1 MKTSKSTKPIYR
13 LSFLVFHFMLHFS
26 FFIFSFSLLF
36 NNVFAHELQPS
47 SLEVKQL
54 TPDRYEVIWRAPI
67 YYKKP
72 HPAKLQLPEVWQTL
86 GEPTVRRQLDA
97 FLHRYVVNV
106 PGGDING
113 GVIRFIGLEATITD
127 VFARFIWLDGSET
140 TAIARPSQPWID
152 IEGKR
157 SSWQVAGDYT
167 VLGVEHI
174 LSGFDHLTF
183 VLALLLIVS
192 GAKRLLITVTSFTLA
207 HSITLAAAT
216 LGVMWVPGP
225 PVEAVIALSIL
236 FLASELVKVNR
247 GLPSLT
253 AQFPWIVA
261 FVFGLLH
268 GFGFAGALS
277 DVGLPQNEVPLALLT
292 FNIGVELGQL
302 LFVAAVMAL
311 LVLLRKVRRE
321 WPQWTQQVPAYGI
334 GSIAAFWFI
343 ERVSGF

>member
-1 MKTSKSTKPIYR
+1 MSKRRIS
-13 LSFLVFHFMLHFS
+13 LSLYFLLVLCGG
-26 FFIFSFSLLF
+26 IFSQA
-36 NNVFAHELQPS
+36 FAHELQPS
-47 SLEVKQL
+47 AFEVRQL
-54 TPDRYEVIWRAPI
+54 TQDRFEVIWRAPI

-72 HPAKLQLPEVWQTL
+72 HPAKLQLPEQWQTV
-86 GEPTVRRQLDA
+86 GEPTVKHLPDSA
-97 FLHRYVVNV
+97 LHRRVVSV
-106 PGGDING
+106 PNGDITG

-127 VFARFIWLDGSET
+127 VFARFSWLDGAES
-140 TAIARPSQPWID
+140 TAIARPSKPYID
-152 IEGKR
+152 IVGKR

-167 VLGVEHI
+167 MLGVDHI

-192 GAKRLLITVTSFTLA
+192 GVKRLLITVTSFTLA

-247 GLPSLT
+247 GMSSLT
-253 AQFPWIVA
+253 AQYPWVVA

-277 DVGLPQNEVPLALLT
+277 DIGLPQQEVALALLT
-292 FNIGVELGQL
+292 FNVGVELGQL
-302 LFVAAVMAL
+302 LFIAAVVA
-311 LVLLRKVRRE
+311 VFFVIRKLRIE
-321 WPQWTQQVPAYGI
+321 WPQWAHQIPAYGI

-343 ERVSGF
+343 ERLAGF